1 MTRLDPLFPLL
12 LLLLHGFLY
21 NEVGEIAAA
30 RGVDFG
36 PLVEM
41 PIDAFIPFV
50 PVFVIPYTLVWFFP
64 LGLVAYLM
72 LARVESRGFRPMFIS
87 LVVLLL
93 GCYALWIAFPVQVGL
108 RLPESSLGEY
118 GWLGKL
124 VLFNYEGASHW
135 NACPSFHVAGPWF
148 LYRAARLMAPRL
160 PALFFYLF
168 VAIALSTVLIRIHY
182 ALDIVG
188 GLLISELVIRTVY
201 QPLLETGA
209 VGQRADEILATI
221 EKVH

>member
-72 LARVESRGFRPMFIS
+72 LARVASRGFRPMFIS

-148 LYRAARLMAPRL
+148 LYRAARLMAPRF

-188 GLLISELVIRTVY
+188 GLLISELVIRTVF